1 MEGVGSVGLEDG
13 TISLVAGSAGV
24 SEDGELDL
32 AVPELVGSGS
42 SDVLL
47 GLDDGS
53 LDD

>member
-24 SEDGELDL
+24 SEDGELDI
-32 AVPELVGSGS
+32 AVPELEGSGS
-42 SDVLL
+42 SDLIL
-47 GLDDGS
+47 S